1 MKNLDV
7 GIRYITP
14 AALKCKARTFKKH
27 SERDI
32 TITCKVVSTY
42 GFIMPVVIDTCQN
55 IVFGQEFVVAALKL
69 GIDKIPTIE
78 VSHLNEQELP
88 KFSLA
93 MTKILQMGEM
103 NIDYVVEEIKGWISD
118 INIEFS
124 PESIGFS
131 SIELDNL
138 LVSCEIEA
146 EVKAE
151 SKLELP
157 EEVPT
162 NTKPGDLIG
171 LGRHRLY
178 CGDSLDSKSYEILM
192 KDEKANIVLTDP
204 PYNVKIQGNVT
215 NQKQHEEFAVASG
228 EMSKTEFTDFL
239 RKVFTLTKEYSQQDS
254 LHYLFMDWRH
264 TSELQLACE
273 GIYQKLLNICVWN
286 KMTGGMGSFYRSQHE
301 FCFVYQNG
309 NGSYKNN
316 IQLGKNGRNRTN
328 VWDYPG
334 MNVSTK
340 QAKKLRKLHPT
351 VKPTAM
357 LMDILLDASEYGDIV
372 LDCFGGSG
380 STLIAAQQCGRRAR
394 LIEIS
399 PHYCDVII
407 ARWEE
412 LTGQKHQ
419 IIERIG

>member
-1 MKNLDV
+1 MKSLEL
-7 GIRYITP
+7 GIRYIAP

-32 TITCKVVSTY
+32 SIVCKVVSRY
-42 GFIMPVVIDTCQN
+42 GFIMPVVIDTCKN
-55 IVFGQEFVVAALKL
+55 IVLGQEFVAAALKL
-69 GIDKIPTIE
+69 GAVKIPTIE
-78 VSHLNEQELP
+78 VSHLCKEELSM
-88 KFSLA
+88 FSLA
-93 MTKILQMGEM
+93 MTNILQMGEM

-171 LGRHRLY
+171 LGRHRLN

-192 KDEKANIVLTDP
+192 KDEKANNVLTDP

-228 EMSKTEFTDFL
+228 EMSKSEFRDFL
-239 RKVFTLTKEYSQQDS
+239 
-254 LHYLFMDWRH
+254 
-264 TSELQLACE
+264 
-273 GIYQKLLNICVWN
+273 
-286 KMTGGMGSFYRSQHE
+286 
-301 FCFVYQNG
+301 
-309 NGSYKNN
+309 
-316 IQLGKNGRNRTN
+316 
-328 VWDYPG
+328 
-334 MNVSTK
+334 
-340 QAKKLRKLHPT
+340 
-351 VKPTAM
+351 
-357 LMDILLDASEYGDIV
+357 
-372 LDCFGGSG
+372 
-380 STLIAAQQCGRRAR
+380 
-394 LIEIS
+394 
-399 PHYCDVII
+399 
-407 ARWEE
+407 
-412 LTGQKHQ
+412 
-419 IIERIG
+419 